1 MQPTLHRGYILR
13 LSISTFK
20 SAAVCVLLSSTL
32 ALAQDSPSRFEA
44 GSNFTAVHLGRM
56 AFFGPSVEEDINF
69 GRHIG
74 PDTAYSWL
82 PTSPSRLTGLFGAKV
97 GTRTK
102 RFGFFGK
109 VRSGFISIG
118 NTLREETFM
127 FGPGP
132 ADFTSTVRFARLTK
146 RALDFGGVME
156 YNPTRQWDLRWNFG
170 DTVVF
175 GEPESILHMITV
187 DSGVSPILPFLA
199 TPGRT
204 SKNFQFSTTI
214 RYRF

>member
-20 SAAVCVLLSSTL
+20 LAVVCILLSSTL

-44 GSNFTAVHLGRM
+44 GSNFIAVHLGRI
-56 AFFGPSVEEDINF
+56 AFFGSGVEKDINF
-69 GRHIG
+69 GRHIA
-74 PDTAYSWL
+74 PDAAYSWL

-97 GTRTK
+97 GTRTG

-109 VRSGFISIG
+109 VRTGFISIG
-118 NTLREETFM
+118 DTLRNETFM

-132 ADFTSTVRFARLTK
+132 ADFASMVRFGRLTK

-156 YNPTRQWDLRWNFG
+156 YHPTHQWELRWNFG

-187 DSGVSPILPFLA
+187 DSGVSPILPFMA

-214 RYRF
+214 RFRF